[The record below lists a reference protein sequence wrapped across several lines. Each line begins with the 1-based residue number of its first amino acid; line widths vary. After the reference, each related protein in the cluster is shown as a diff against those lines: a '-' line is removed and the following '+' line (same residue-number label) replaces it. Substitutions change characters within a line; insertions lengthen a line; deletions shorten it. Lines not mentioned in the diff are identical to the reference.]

1 MIGSI
6 GTSLTGLESATKKL
20 QASASN
26 IANLQTVGSIEE
38 GGQAPY
44 TPITT
49 VQTTITDGQGNG
61 LGVATN
67 YAPKGEPYYSLYSPD
82 SPFANAEGII
92 GVPNVDLAEE
102 AVNMQIAKATYKAN
116 VAAIKVAEDMSDEL
130 LSIFDKKA

>member
-6 GTSLTGLESATKKL
+6 GTSLTGLKSATKKL
-20 QASASN
+20 QASTSN

-67 YAPKGEPYYSLYSPD
+67 YAPKGEPYYSLYSPN

-92 GVPNVDLAEE
+92 VNRDLAEE